1 MKRKKGPFGELAC
14 SLELSCPAQEKHVAQ
29 FEKQCAT
36 NAYAMTINKSQG
48 QTLSHVG
55 LHLVDDVFLHGQ
67 LYVTFSHTKAS
78 TNFKVQ
84 LPDIVHDR
92 IDLMHNV
99 CVRRNPPLRLHAS
112 PKWLHEKLRSQHA
125 TV

>member
-1 MKRKKGPFGELAC
+1 MENLAC

-55 LHLVDDVFLHGQ
+55 LHLTDHVFFAWP
-67 LYVTFSHTKAS
+67 TFRCLFTRQG
-78 TNFKVQ
+78 TNERQ
-84 LPDIVHDR
+84 NLAA
-92 IDLMHNV
+92 
-99 CVRRNPPLRLHAS
+99 RRYAWLDS
-112 PKWLHEKLRSQHA
+112 PYAHCCI
-125 TV
+125 

>member
-99 CVRRNPPLRLHAS
+99 VYEETLL
-112 PKWLHEKLRSQHA
+112 
-125 TV
+125 